1 MIYFTV
7 LCFNWASWW
16 RYILKEERYMGKS
29 ISRLTL
35 ILTLVIFFIVLIAT
49 VALCV
54 ELLLYY
60 RINAASLAQSH
71 LEPQVDAAFLQIVIS
86 IILTLVISKITPLR
100 NAKLWY
106 IIPIVLVVFSVL
118 YLSTITPCPIC
129 AYIW

>member
-1 MIYFTV
+1 
-7 LCFNWASWW
+7 
-16 RYILKEERYMGKS
+16 MGKS